1 MNLPTSSS
9 LEVPNE
15 TLSIGKY
22 GAQVNGAL
30 EAAGQP
36 TDDAHIRESLFHCNG
51 GGNGDISFTTFCDGG
66 CKDGGTDRSDY
77 C

>member
-1 MNLPTSSS
+1 VNLPPPTR
-9 LEVPNE
+9 LNVPNE
-15 TLSIGKY
+15 ALSIGKY

-36 TDDAHIRESLFHCNG
+36 TDDGHIRESLFHCNG
-51 GGNGDISFTTFCDGG
+51 GDNGDISFITYCGGGCRDGG
-66 CKDGGTDRSDY
+66 NDRSDY